1 MKGKIFLFLV
11 IILSVVIIWG
21 MASRI
26 VSDIDSSV
34 IPDEILK
41 NYNEMN
47 YRWIVSNYF
56 EFKDK
61 VLSFSN
67 RSEVMYAVV
76 VSLYRFSNYNE
87 VLNFTNFY
95 FEPILMS
102 NVMLLASFSLSE
114 IGEFELSD
122 RWLNIYST
130 NSFYYLS
137 DLVEYYKFRNSLYSK
152 REYIP
157 SVSVAKFLKSED
169 VDLIV
174 SNITSFSDNFSI
186 FVSREISSLKKN
198 PRVKELVL
206 QLLNKKYS
214 KNFSIVSVSRNLIR
228 AGFYSDGVR
237 LILTASIPNI
247 VRNYYRAF
255 LLLENK
261 QFKEAKVLISSL
273 ISQYDKNKEV
283 FRDYGISFDD
293 VLVLNLRLY
302 SNTSSKDFNDE
313 VVKYIRV
320 GGVKFLEYVLRNNK
334 ILTKDVYFLAITNYF
349 SKVELNYSTKAFCNS
364 FISYNLQEGNIYEVK
379 KFSDYMLKRTRNTAW
394 GKEFIFLNFL
404 LEQDYNKKLDIAK
417 NIVLNYPFTYEYI
430 SVMKYLERNKEF
442 LNDFILEVSSNY
454 IRVFER
460 YSTNSNINDLNTM
473 IGVKFFLE
481 HFGVYLSN
489 DFDVFRE
496 VSKFSKQILPLYIS
510 SITDT
515 NNVIETE
522 TNEVRLFKKLSHI
535 KYLVSR
541 NLLLDLH
548 LEVRKL
554 IPKPSHLYLDEFRK
568 YGMIDYVCRAYERLG
583 MYRDNIYANRAVV
596 ILSFLKELY
605 PTPYIDKVSMYSSK
619 YSVDKSLVY
628 SVMRQE
634 SKYSP
639 YVTSIANAMGLMQLI
654 LPTADTTAKRFWNT
668 KDPITSL
675 DVYSVDNNINLGVAH
690 LSELIQF
697 FSKYPKNF
705 QEILVVSSYNAG
717 MTAVRRWYD
726 SLKTDNEMLFVEAI
740 RFHETKE
747 YTKIVI
753 ENKFIYEN
761 FVFTDDKIVIKNKN

>member
-11 IILSVVIIWG
+11 ILLSVVIIWG

-26 VSDIDSSV
+26 VSNIDSSV

-47 YRWIVSNYF
+47 YRWVVSNYF

-198 PRVKELVL
+198 PMVKELVL

-255 LLLENK
+255 LLVENK
-261 QFKEAKVLISSL
+261 QFKEAKMLISSL
-273 ISQYDKNKEV
+273 ISQYDKNKEL

-293 VLVLNLRLY
+293 VLILNLRLY

-320 GGVKFLEYVLRNNK
+320 GRVKFLEYVLRNNK

-394 GKEFIFLNFL
+394 EKEFIFLNFL

-430 SVMKYLERNKEF
+430 SVMKYLERNKGF
-442 LNDFILEVSSNY
+442 LNDFILGLLSNY
-454 IRVFER
+454 SRVFER

-473 IGVKFFLE
+473 IGVKFLLE